1 MQRCRSVQS
10 CSCYAV
16 SIGWRANMLSLVFS
30 QGMLRDN
37 RAGYVCIAGELPMHR
52 FTDLSLQNIAYLVLT
67 YN

>member
-1 MQRCRSVQS
+1 
-10 CSCYAV
+10 
-16 SIGWRANMLSLVFS
+16 MLSLVFS